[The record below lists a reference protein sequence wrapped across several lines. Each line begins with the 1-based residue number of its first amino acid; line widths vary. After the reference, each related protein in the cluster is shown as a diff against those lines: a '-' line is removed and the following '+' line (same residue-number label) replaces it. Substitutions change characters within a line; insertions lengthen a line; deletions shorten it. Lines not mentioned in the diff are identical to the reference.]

1 MDISIYPCER
11 NEGNLEELV
20 QSQVMYAASLVGGV
34 AFAVSGFIAGSKKDL
49 DWMGLF
55 ILSFLTAN
63 GGGILRD
70 VLADRP
76 PVMLVSNEPFVI
88 VVIVTLLGCFLQLHR
103 HAALENKWVFVVC
116 DAVGLVAFAITGA
129 LVALEINAP
138 FFGFITLAFLTAAGG
153 AILRDILVNNIPDV
167 LHSGF
172 YGSIAILSAL
182 AIYMLHALHAIS
194 PVSLLAVFV
203 SGLVLRLVA
212 YRYRWKL
219 PKL

>member
-1 MDISIYPCER
+1 M
-11 NEGNLEELV
+11 EELV
-20 QSQVMYAASLVGGV
+20 RSQAMYFASLIGSI
-34 AFAVSGFIAGSKKDL
+34 AFALSGFLVGRRNNL

-70 VLADRP
+70 MLADRP
-76 PVMLVSNEPFVI
+76 PVILLSNEPFI
-88 VVIVTLLGCFLQLHR
+88 VAFSVTCIGGLLKLHHNTSIESR
-103 HAALENKWVFVVC
+103 WFFIFC

-138 FFGFITLAFLTAAGG
+138 FFGLVTLAFLTAAGG
-153 AILRDILVNNIPDV
+153 AILRDVLVNNVPEV

-172 YGSIAILSAL
+172 YGSVAIMVAVAVYLLDSGGVMTRLGLL
-182 AIYMLHALHAIS
+182 AIFLGG
-194 PVSLLAVFV
+194 LL
-203 SGLVLRLVA
+203 LRLLA

>member
-1 MDISIYPCER
+1 M
-11 NEGNLEELV
+11 EELIW
-20 QSQVMYAASLVGGV
+20 SQAMYLASLAGGI
-34 AFAVSGFIAGSKKDL
+34 AFALSGFLVGKKKNL

-70 VLADRP
+70 ILADRP
-76 PVMLVSNEPFVI
+76 PVVLLSNEPFLI
-88 VVIVTLLGCFLQLHR
+88 ALGVTLLGSAFKLRLNSDVESQ
-103 HAALENKWVFVVC
+103 WFFVIC

-129 LVALEINAP
+129 LVALMINAP

-153 AILRDILVNNIPDV
+153 GILRDILVNEIPDV

-172 YGSIAILSAL
+172 YGSIAILVAI
-182 AIYMLHALHAIS
+182 AIYLLDMQGAVTSL
-194 PVSLLAVFV
+194 SLLGIFAG
-203 SGLVLRLVA
+203 GLMLRLVA

-219 PKL
+219 PKA

>member
-1 MDISIYPCER
+1 M
-11 NEGNLEELV
+11 EELV
-20 QSQVMYAASLVGGV
+20 QSDAMYLASLTGGI
-34 AFAVSGFIAGSKKDL
+34 AFALSGFLVGTKNNL

-70 VLADRP
+70 ILTDRP
-76 PVMLVSNEPFVI
+76 PVVLLSNEPFLTVLA
-88 VVIVTLLGCFLQLHR
+88 VTLLASAFKLHR
-103 HAALENKWVFVVC
+103 KSALENQWLFVLC

-129 LVALEINAP
+129 VVAMAINAP

-153 AILRDILVNNIPDV
+153 AILRDILVNNIPEV

-172 YGSIAILSAL
+172 YGSIAILVAI
-182 AIYMLHALHAIS
+182 AIYLLNMRGAVTELNLLGIFVTALI
-194 PVSLLAVFV
+194 
-203 SGLVLRLVA
+203 LRLVA
-212 YRYRWKL
+212 YRYQWKL